1 MTGARARS
9 MLCGMRATKNL
20 EVVRS
25 MLAAYSAGDTEAVL
39 ATAAE
44 DVELRPAVVGG
55 PEGAVYRGREGI
67 RAFFED
73 IDAAWEQF
81 AIEPEEFRELGDT
94 VVVLGRSRLVARD
107 GMELEA
113 SVGWVYELR
122 RGKIARFDSFL
133 SRPEALEAAGLA
145 V

>member
-1 MTGARARS
+1 VGA
-9 MLCGMRATKNL
+9 
-20 EVVRS
+20 
-25 MLAAYSAGDTEAVL
+25 
-39 ATAAE
+39 
-44 DVELRPAVVGG
+44 
-55 PEGAVYRGREGI
+55 PEGAVYSGREGV

-81 AIEPEEFRELGDT
+81 SIEPEEFRDLGDT

-122 RGKIARFDSFL
+122 RGKVTRFDSFL
-133 SRPEALEAAGLA
+133 SRPEALEAAG
-145 V
+145 VPV

>member
-1 MTGARARS
+1 MS
-9 MLCGMRATKNL
+9 QDNL

-25 MLAAYSAGDTEAVL
+25 MLSAYRAGDIEAVV

-44 DVELRPAVVGG
+44 DIELRPAVVGG
-55 PEGAVYRGREGI
+55 PEGAVYSGREGV
-67 RAFFED
+67 RAFFKD
-73 IDAAWEQF
+73 IDSAWEQF
-81 AIEPEEFRELGDT
+81 TIEPEEFRELGNT

-113 SVGWVYELR
+113 RVGWVYELR
-122 RGKIARFDSFL
+122 RGKVVRFDSFL

-145 V
+145 A